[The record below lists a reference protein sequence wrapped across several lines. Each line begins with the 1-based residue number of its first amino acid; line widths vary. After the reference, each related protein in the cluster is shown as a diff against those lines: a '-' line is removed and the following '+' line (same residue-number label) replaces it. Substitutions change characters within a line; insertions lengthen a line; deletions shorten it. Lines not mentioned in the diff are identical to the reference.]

1 MGINTILSEVIL
13 NFHDPKITKIIE
25 DSLKPEIAM
34 DIGQRAET
42 SIKRN
47 KEIIKIDISAPDV
60 SSLRASINSLL
71 RWMSM
76 IQKIYSL

>member
-1 MGINTILSEVIL
+1 MGIKTIQSEVTLI
-13 NFHDPKITKIIE
+13 FHDSKITKIIE
-25 DSLKPEIAM
+25 NSLKPEITM

-42 SIKRN
+42 SIKRKN
-47 KEIIKIDISAPDV
+47 EIIKIDISAPDV

-71 RWMSM
+71 RWISM